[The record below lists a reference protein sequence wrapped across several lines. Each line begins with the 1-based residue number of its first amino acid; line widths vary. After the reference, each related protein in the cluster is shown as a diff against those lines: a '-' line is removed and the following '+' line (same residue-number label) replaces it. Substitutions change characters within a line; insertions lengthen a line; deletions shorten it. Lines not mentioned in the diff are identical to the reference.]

1 MADDTVGDGDVRP
14 SHGVIYLDNQ
24 ASTRP
29 DPRVVEAMAPWLDVA
44 ANPHATE
51 HATGRAAAAAVEQA
65 RERVANLLRCEPAEI
80 TFTSGATEASNI
92 VLRGLLHSDDR
103 LIISAIEHPSVAAAA
118 QALMPHGVD
127 VTTEGGEADGLMDLE
142 ALEEALGGGASL
154 VSVRSEEHTSELQ
167 SLMRI
172 SYAVFC

>member
-65 RERVANLLRCEPAEI
+65 RERVANLLRCEPAAI
-80 TFTSGATEASNI
+80 TFTSGATAASK
-92 VLRGLLHSDDR
+92 DR
-103 LIISAIEHPSVAAAA
+103 KRVVW
-118 QALMPHGVD
+118 GK
-127 VTTEGGEADGLMDLE
+127 GG
-142 ALEEALGGGASL
+142 
-154 VSVRSEEHTSELQ
+154 
-167 SLMRI
+167 
-172 SYAVFC
+172 